1 MFKSIKLYPGQ
12 EIDLEQLISTLL
24 SFGYQRHDYCADEG
38 DFSRRGEIIDV
49 YPATFECP
57 LRISLD
63 FDKIESI
70 SSYDLLHN
78 KVIYSHELVIILP
91 RQHGYRRAAL
101 QQAPLFESADNRRVD
116 FTEELPLNLF
126 LELKKGDLVVHNQ
139 HGLGIYAGMHKLPA
153 AGGTS
158 DHLSIEYAD
167 KEKLFVPLESAHLIQ
182 KYIGISGR
190 RPKVNRLGSKE
201 WLTVKKRVKK
211 GIKTVALELLKAQA
225 ERSLAGGFAFS
236 RDTDWQAEFEKTFP
250 YQETPGQAKALA
262 EVKKDMQSQHPMD
275 RLLCGD
281 VGYGKTEVALR
292 AAFKAVMDNKQAAFL
307 VPTTI
312 LAEQHYQ
319 NFIQRL
325 KDFPVNIQMLSRFKS
340 DAEQEKII
348 SGLREGKVD
357 IVIGT
362 HRLLSADIV
371 FNDLGLLIIDEEQRF
386 GVRAKERIKSLKSN
400 VDILTLTATPIPR
413 TLYLGL
419 MGIKDLSMI
428 NTPPQNRMPIAT
440 YVVEYD
446 NALIVQAIRRE
457 IARRGQVF
465 FVHNQVYDIEKICQ
479 RLKNLLSADV
489 RIAYAHGQMPEKE
502 LEKIMLGFLQRKV
515 DCLVC
520 TTIIE
525 SGIDMP
531 YANTLLVNNA
541 QAFGL
546 PDLHQLRG
554 RVGRFNRK
562 AYSYFLI
569 PKDEILTADARRRLE
584 AMKDYSQLGAGFELA
599 MEDLEIR
606 GVGNV
611 LGYEQHGFIYSVG
624 FDLYCRLLKEMVSS
638 LKSPGEQLQVK

>member
-1 MFKSIKLYPGQ
+1 MFKSFKLYPGQ
-12 EIDLEQLISTLL
+12 EINLDQLISTLL
-24 SFGYQRHDYCADEG
+24 SFGYQRRDYCADEG
-38 DFSRRGEIIDV
+38 DFSRRGEIIDL

-63 FDKIESI
+63 FDKIGSI
-70 SSYDLLHN
+70 SSIDLLHN
-78 KVIYSHELVIILP
+78 KVIYRHELIIILP
-91 RQHGYRRAAL
+91 WQHGYRSRLAN
-101 QQAPLFESADNRRVD
+101 FN
-116 FTEELPLNLF
+116 EELPLNLF
-126 LELKKGDLVVHNQ
+126 VELKKGGLVVHNQ
-139 HGLGIYAGMHKLPA
+139 HGVGIYAGMQKLPA
-153 AGGTS
+153 AQGRG
-158 DHLSIEYAD
+158 DYLCIEYAGR
-167 KEKLFVPLESAHLIQ
+167 EKLFVPLSSAHLVQ
-182 KYIGISGR
+182 KYIGMKGR
-190 RPKVNRLGSKE
+190 PPRVNRLGSRE
-201 WLTVKKRVKK
+201 WLALKNRARK
-211 GIKTVALELLKAQA
+211 GIKTVALGLLKTQA
-225 ERSLAGGFAFS
+225 ERSASCGFAFNQ
-236 RDTDWQAEFEKTFP
+236 DTDWQAEFEKTFP
-250 YQETPGQAKALA
+250 YKETPGQAKALA
-262 EVKKDMQSQHPMD
+262 EVKKDMESRHPMD

-292 AAFKAVMDNKQAAFL
+292 AAFKAVMDNKQVAFL

-340 DAEQEKII
+340 GAQQEKII
-348 SGLREGKVD
+348 SGLRDGKVD

-371 FNDLGLLIIDEEQRF
+371 FKDLGLLIIDEEQRF
-386 GVRAKERIKSLKSN
+386 GVKAKERIKSLKNN

-419 MGIKDLSMI
+419 MGAKDVSI
-428 NTPPQNRMPIAT
+428 IDTPPQNRVPVAT

-446 NALIVQAIRRE
+446 DEVIAQAIRRE
-457 IARRGQVF
+457 ITRRGQVF
-465 FVHNQVYDIEKICQ
+465 FVHNQVYDIEKVCWG
-479 RLKNLLSADV
+479 LKNLLSADV

-502 LEKIMLGFLQRKV
+502 LENIMLGFLQRKL
-515 DCLVC
+515 DCLVS

-569 PKDEILTADARRRLE
+569 PKDEILTPDARRRLE
-584 AMKDYSQLGAGFELA
+584 AIKDYCRLGAGFKLA

-606 GVGNV
+606 GIGNV
-611 LGYEQHGFIYSVG
+611 LGYQQHGFIHSVG

-638 LKSPGEQLQVK
+638 LKSQAAPAS

>member
-1 MFKSIKLYPGQ
+1 MLTPPFLKSKNSLHKERAGFRSLKLYPGQ
-12 EIDLEQLISTLL
+12 EIDSEQLISTLI
-24 SFGYQRHDYCADEG
+24 SFGYQGHDYCAEEG
-38 DFSRRGEIIDV
+38 DFSRRGEIVDL

-78 KVIYSHELVIILP
+78 KVIYRHELVIILP
-91 RQHGYRRAAL
+91 RQRAYRSRLAN
-101 QQAPLFESADNRRVD
+101 FN
-116 FTEELPLNLF
+116 EELPLNLF

-139 HGLGIYAGMHKLPA
+139 HGLGIYAGMQKLPA
-153 AGGTS
+153 PQGTS
-158 DHLSIEYAD
+158 DHLCIEYAG
-167 KEKLFVPLESAHLIQ
+167 KEKLFVPAESSHLIQ
-182 KYIGISGR
+182 KYIGIKGR
-190 RPKVNRLGSKE
+190 RPKLNRLGSKE
-201 WLTVKKRVKK
+201 WLAVKNRVKK
-211 GIKTVALELLKAQA
+211 GIKTVALELLKTQA
-225 ERSLAGGFAFS
+225 ERSVASGFAFS

-250 YQETPGQAKALA
+250 YTETPDQAKALA

-340 DAEQEKII
+340 DAELKKII
-348 SGLREGKVD
+348 SQLREGKVD

-362 HRLLSADIV
+362 HRLLSEDIV
-371 FNDLGLLIIDEEQRF
+371 FKDLGLLVIDEEQRF

-446 NALIVQAIRRE
+446 EALITQAIRRE
-457 IARRGQVF
+457 ISRHGQVF
-465 FVHNQVYDIEKICQ
+465 FVHNQVYDIEKVCQ
-479 RLKNLLSADV
+479 RLKAYVSADV
-489 RIAYAHGQMPEKE
+489 RIAYAHGQMPERE
-502 LEKIMLGFLQRKV
+502 LENVMLGFLQRKV

-531 YANTLLVNNA
+531 YANTLLVDNA

-569 PKDEILTADARRRLE
+569 PRDEILTPDARRRLE
-584 AMKDYSQLGAGFELA
+584 AVKDYSQLGAGFKLA

-606 GVGNV
+606 GIGNV
-611 LGYEQHGFIYSVG
+611 LGYQQHGFIYSVG
-624 FDLYCRLLKEMVSS
+624 FDLYCRLLKEIVSS
-638 LKSPGEQLQVK
+638 LQKHG

>member
-1 MFKSIKLYPGQ
+1 MFKSLKLYPGQ
-12 EIDLEQLISTLL
+12 EINLEQLISTLL

-38 DFSRRGEIIDV
+38 DFSRRGEIIDL

-78 KVIYSHELVIILP
+78 KVIYRHELVIILP
-91 RQHGYRRAAL
+91 RQHGYRSRLAK
-101 QQAPLFESADNRRVD
+101 FN
-116 FTEELPLNLF
+116 EELPLNLF

-139 HGLGIYAGMHKLPA
+139 YGVGIYAGMQKLPA
-153 AGGTS
+153 AGGIN
-158 DHLSIEYAD
+158 DHLCIEYAG
-167 KEKLFVPLESAHLIQ
+167 KEKLFVPLSSVHLIQ
-182 KYIGISGR
+182 KYIGIKGR
-190 RPKVNRLGSKE
+190 QPKINRLGSKE
-201 WLTVKKRVKK
+201 WLTVKNRVKK
-211 GIKTVALELLKAQA
+211 GIKTVALELLKTQA
-225 ERSLAGGFAFS
+225 ERSVASGFAFS
-236 RDTDWQAEFEKTFP
+236 QDTDWQSEFEKTFP
-250 YQETPGQAKALA
+250 YQETPDQIKALA

-340 DAEQEKII
+340 DAQQEKII
-348 SGLREGKVD
+348 SSLKEGKVD
-357 IVIGT
+357 ILIGT

-371 FNDLGLLIIDEEQRF
+371 FKDLGLLIIDEEQRF
-386 GVRAKERIKSLKSN
+386 GVRAKEKIKSLKSN

-419 MGIKDLSMI
+419 MGAKDLSMI

-446 NALIVQAIRRE
+446 DALIVQAIRRE

-465 FVHNQVYDIEKICQ
+465 FVHNQVYDIEKICHG
-479 RLKNLLSADV
+479 LKDLCQSDV
-489 RIAYAHGQMPEKE
+489 RIAYVHGQMPERE
-502 LEKIMLGFLQRKV
+502 LENIMLGFLQRKV

-541 QAFGL
+541 HAFGL

-569 PKDEILTADARRRLE
+569 PRDAILTPDARRRLE
-584 AMKDYSQLGAGFELA
+584 AIKDYSQLGAGFKLA

-611 LGYEQHGFIYSVG
+611 LGYEQHGFIYSIG

-638 LKSPGEQLQVK
+638 LQKYGQNN

>member
-1 MFKSIKLYPGQ
+1 MFKSLKLYPGQ
-12 EIDLEQLISTLL
+12 AIDLEQLISTLL

-38 DFSRRGEIIDV
+38 DFSRRGEIIDL

-70 SSYDLLHN
+70 SSIDLLHN
-78 KVIYSHELVIILP
+78 KVIYRHELVIILP
-91 RQHGYRRAAL
+91 RQHGYRGRL
-101 QQAPLFESADNRRVD
+101 TD
-116 FTEELPLNLF
+116 FNEELPLNLF
-126 LELKKGDLVVHNQ
+126 LEFKKGDLVVHNQ
-139 HGLGIYAGMHKLPA
+139 HGVGIYAGMQKLPA
-153 AGGTS
+153 ASGTG
-158 DHLSIEYAD
+158 DHLCIEYAG
-167 KEKLFVPLESAHLIQ
+167 KEKLFVPLSSAHLIQ
-182 KYIGISGR
+182 KYIGIKGR
-190 RPKVNRLGSKE
+190 QPKVNRLGSKE
-201 WLTVKKRVKK
+201 WLTLKNRVKK
-211 GIKTVALELLKAQA
+211 GIKAVALELLKTQA
-225 ERSLAGGFAFS
+225 ERSVAGGFAFG

-250 YQETPGQAKALA
+250 YQETPDQAKALA
-262 EVKKDMQSQHPMD
+262 EVKKDMESRHPMD

-340 DAEQEKII
+340 DCQLKKII
-348 SGLREGKVD
+348 SSLREGKVD

-362 HRLLSADIV
+362 HRLLSEDIV
-371 FNDLGLLIIDEEQRF
+371 FKDLGLLIIDEEQRF
-386 GVRAKERIKSLKSN
+386 GVRAKEKIKSLKSN
-400 VDILTLTATPIPR
+400 IDILTLTATPIPR

-419 MGIKDLSMI
+419 MGVKDVSMI

-446 NALIVQAIRRE
+446 DAIIAQAIRRE
-457 IARRGQVF
+457 TERRGQVF
-465 FVHNQVYDIEKICQ
+465 FVHNQVYDIEKICRQ
-479 RLKNLLSADV
+479 LTNLVSSDV
-489 RIAYAHGQMPEKE
+489 RIAYAHGQMPERE
-502 LEKIMLGFLQRKV
+502 LENIMLRFMQRKV

-554 RVGRFNRK
+554 RVGRFNRR

-569 PKDEILTADARRRLE
+569 PRDEILTPDARRRLE
-584 AMKDYSQLGAGFELA
+584 AIKEYSQLGAGFKLA

-611 LGYEQHGFIYSVG
+611 LGYQQHGFIYSVG

-638 LKSPGEQLQVK
+638 LKSQGALAS

>member
-1 MFKSIKLYPGQ
+1 MFKSLKLYPGQ

-24 SFGYQRHDYCADEG
+24 SFGYQRYDYCADEG

-49 YPATFECP
+49 YPAAFECP
-57 LRISLD
+57 LRILLD

-70 SSYDLLHN
+70 SSIDLLHN
-78 KVIYSHELVIILP
+78 KVIYRHELVIILP
-91 RQHGYRRAAL
+91 RQHGYRSRLAN
-101 QQAPLFESADNRRVD
+101 FN
-116 FTEELPLNLF
+116 EELPLNLF

-139 HGLGIYAGMHKLPA
+139 YGVGIYAGMQKLPA
-153 AGGTS
+153 AQGTS
-158 DHLSIEYAD
+158 PPRGIGDHLCIEYAG
-167 KEKLFVPLESAHLIQ
+167 KEKLFVPAASAHLIQ
-182 KYIGISGR
+182 KYIGIKGR
-190 RPKVNRLGSKE
+190 RPKVNRLCSKE
-201 WLTVKKRVKK
+201 WLAVKNRVKK
-211 GIKTVALELLKAQA
+211 GIKTVALELLKTQAQ
-225 ERSLAGGFAFS
+225 RSVASGFAFS
-236 RDTDWQAEFEKTFP
+236 QDTDWQAEFEKTFP
-250 YQETPGQAKALA
+250 YKETPDQAKALA

-340 DAEQEKII
+340 DCQQEKII
-348 SGLREGKVD
+348 SQLGEGKVD

-362 HRLLSADIV
+362 HRLLSDDIV
-371 FNDLGLLIIDEEQRF
+371 FKDLGLLIIDEEQRF
-386 GVRAKERIKSLKSN
+386 GVRAKEKIKSLKSS

-419 MGIKDLSMI
+419 MGVKDVSMI

-446 NALIVQAIRRE
+446 DALIAQAIRRE

-479 RLKNLLSADV
+479 RLSNLVSADV
-489 RIAYAHGQMPEKE
+489 RIAYAHGQMPERE
-502 LEKIMLGFLQRKV
+502 LENIMLGFLQRKV

-569 PKDEILTADARRRLE
+569 PRDEILTPDARRRLE
-584 AMKDYSQLGAGFELA
+584 AIKDYSRLGAGFELA

-606 GVGNV
+606 GIGNV

-638 LKSPGEQLQVK
+638 LKSQGEQLQVE